1 MIKVQDLTVIDY
13 FMSKESDKPTRLVR
27 HQEQQQQQL
36 DLAKYKLSK
45 EAVALFTSL
54 LTQPPRTRTEIPSSD
69 IASLCQR
76 ELQRLLQLKN
86 GDKTI
91 QPNTYLDNE
100 LTVSLLDIQA
110 KVLLQ
115 DGDL

>member
-1 MIKVQDLTVIDY
+1 MIKVQDLSVIDY

-27 HQEQQQQQL
+27 HQEQQL

-69 IASLCQR
+69 ITSLCQR

-86 GDKTI
+86 GDKAI